1 MMKRIKD
8 IRKSII
14 KRNSIQIILIIVLI
28 LEIGVITLNSTQ
40 TKESKTEIIKG
51 SLAYDMST
59 PSKAIGAVDNVFTA
73 KIGRI
78 LETKYDANEMP
89 ITIYEIE
96 VLENIKG
103 KLPTNIKIQLH
114 QMGGIRKDNKNY
126 VFFENTNL
134 LEKDEEYLILA
145 FVPFEEGNLV
155 INNKYTYIKLSNNSQ
170 TKNVTNNIIDDYKE
184 AYKKEEI
191 PSDKMNSFK
200 SKYEIT

>member
-1 MMKRIKD
+1 MQSLCRDSGKAGICVTENKKRIGLYFIHK
-8 IRKSII
+8 
-14 KRNSIQIILIIVLI
+14 L
-28 LEIGVITLNSTQ
+28 
-40 TKESKTEIIKG
+40 
-51 SLAYDMST
+51 
-59 PSKAIGAVDNVFTA
+59 IGAVDNVFTA

-134 LEKDEEYLILA
+134 LEKDEEYLRFL
-145 FVPFEEGNLV
+145 
-155 INNKYTYIKLSNNSQ
+155 YHY
-170 TKNVTNNIIDDYKE
+170 
-184 AYKKEEI
+184 
-191 PSDKMNSFK
+191 
-200 SKYEIT
+200 